1 MCAMTAKPGLARRL
15 RWRSEFIIRPVHHV
29 HITTTLPRWRSN
41 RQCASP
47 LSVIDDRQVPPPKG
61 NAMSQTYSQR
71 ITSVE
76 QTLADLKVEPRKGMS
91 LADVAV
97 KILAALDRVKE
108 NVR

>member
-1 MCAMTAKPGLARRL
+1 MAQGQGLQFFLGLGELAFDPLDSHLMPTIPPVCDLGYCL
-15 RWRSEFIIRPVHHV
+15 RAEH
-29 HITTTLPRWRSN
+29 
-41 RQCASP
+41 
-47 LSVIDDRQVPPPKG
+47 
-61 NAMSQTYSQR
+61 SQTYSQR

-76 QTLADLKVEPRKGMS
+76 QALADLKVEPRKGMS

>member
-1 MCAMTAKPGLARRL
+1 
-15 RWRSEFIIRPVHHV
+15 
-29 HITTTLPRWRSN
+29 
-41 RQCASP
+41 
-47 LSVIDDRQVPPPKG
+47 
-61 NAMSQTYSQR
+61 MSQTYSQR